1 MRKMLFLVFLI
12 SMILISVGF
21 AQHFFV
27 GLETSEGVLGI
38 GGGIDTPKAIIG
50 GSLFSFL
57 SSYGITIEL
66 NFTNVLGNLYKD
78 NNISV
83 DYGWTSDFSLSS
95 YNSYNNGILFGFGI
109 GGSLVEHWRLQD
121 IPLLFR
127 QTLSLNTNL
136 FTFSLGSNLGF
147 YYEF

>member
-21 AQHFFV
+21 AQHFV

-50 GSLFSFL
+50 GSLL
-57 SSYGITIEL
+57 SSYGITTIEL

-95 YNSYNNGILFGFGI
+95 YNSYNNGISFGFGI
-109 GGSLVEHWRLQD
+109 GGSLLEHWRLQD

-136 FTFSLGSNLGF
+136 STFFLGSNLGF

>member
-27 GLETSEGVLGI
+27 GLETSEGVWGI

-50 GSLFSFL
+50 GSLL

-136 FTFSLGSNLGF
+136 FTFFLGSNLGF

>member
-50 GSLFSFL
+50 GSLL

-109 GGSLVEHWRLQD
+109 GGSLLEHWRLQD

>member
-50 GSLFSFL
+50 GSLL

-95 YNSYNNGILFGFGI
+95 YNSYNNGISFGFGI
-109 GGSLVEHWRLQD
+109 GGSLLEHWRLQD

-127 QTLSLNTNL
+127 QTVSLNTNL

>member
-50 GSLFSFL
+50 GSLL
-57 SSYGITIEL
+57 SSYGITTIEL

-109 GGSLVEHWRLQD
+109 GGSLLEHWRLQD

>member
-21 AQHFFV
+21 AQHFV

-50 GSLFSFL
+50 GSLL
-57 SSYGITIEL
+57 SSYGITTIEL

-127 QTLSLNTNL
+127 QTVSLNTNL

>member
-50 GSLFSFL
+50 GSLL

>member
-21 AQHFFV
+21 AQHFV

-50 GSLFSFL
+50 GSLL
-57 SSYGITIEL
+57 SSYGITTIEL

-109 GGSLVEHWRLQD
+109 GGSLLEHWRLQD

>member
-21 AQHFFV
+21 AQHFV

-50 GSLFSFL
+50 GSLL
-57 SSYGITIEL
+57 SSYGITTIEL

>member
-21 AQHFFV
+21 AQHFV

-50 GSLFSFL
+50 GSLL
-57 SSYGITIEL
+57 SSYGITTIEL

-95 YNSYNNGILFGFGI
+95 YNSYNNGISFGFGI
-109 GGSLVEHWRLQD
+109 GGSLLEHWRLQD

-127 QTLSLNTNL
+127 QTVSLNTNL

>member
-50 GSLFSFL
+50 GSLL
-57 SSYGITIEL
+57 SSYGITTIEL

-127 QTLSLNTNL
+127 QTLSLNSNL

>member
-50 GSLFSFL
+50 GSLL

-95 YNSYNNGILFGFGI
+95 YNSYNNGISFGFGI

>member
-50 GSLFSFL
+50 GSLL
-57 SSYGITIEL
+57 SSYGITTIEL

-95 YNSYNNGILFGFGI
+95 YNSYNNGISFGFGI
-109 GGSLVEHWRLQD
+109 GGSLLEHWRLQD

>member
-50 GSLFSFL
+50 GSLL

-95 YNSYNNGILFGFGI
+95 YNSYNSYNNGILFGFGI
-109 GGSLVEHWRLQD
+109 GGSLVEHWRLKD